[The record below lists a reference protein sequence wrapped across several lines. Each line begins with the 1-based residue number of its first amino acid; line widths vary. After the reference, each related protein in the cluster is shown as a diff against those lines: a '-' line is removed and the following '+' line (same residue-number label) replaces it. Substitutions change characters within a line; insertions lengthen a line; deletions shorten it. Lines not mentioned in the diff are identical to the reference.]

1 MRNRFSPLKT
11 AGLASLAAALCTGHA
26 LAWTPKQAPIM
37 TPFAKDVDP
46 AHTLPEYP
54 RPQME
59 RKDWLNLN
67 GVWEYQPG
75 EAADATPTGKKL
87 ASEILVPFPVE
98 SALSGVMEHHE
109 RLWYRRTF
117 TVPKEWNGQ
126 RALLH
131 FGAVDWETE
140 VFVNGKSLGVHKGGY
155 DPFSFDITKAL
166 KEGDGEQELIVRV
179 YDPTDDFGQPRGKQ
193 TLHQGGIMYTPTT
206 GIWQTVWLEP
216 VAELAILDLKL
227 VPDVDDET
235 LHLTAT
241 TNTPKLGDEVVG
253 TEVKV
258 AVKDGDKTVA
268 AFSGPSDT
276 ELDIPIPDAKLWSPD
291 SPFLYDLEVSLVQD
305 GKEIDRV
312 KSYFGMRKIEIA
324 EENGVKKMMLN
335 GKFVFEFG
343 PLDQGFWPDGI
354 YTQPTEAALKYD
366 IEMMKRYGFN
376 MVRKHIKVEPA
387 RWYYWTDKLGL
398 MVWQDM
404 PSADSYIDTKK
415 YPAPPVNNEAF
426 KTELQRMVETHWNVP
441 SIIMWDIFNE
451 SQSQHDTVQLVGMV
465 KKLDPTRLVNEA
477 SGGSYH
483 GAGDVYDEHHY
494 PPPACPKPN
503 EWQAIAC
510 GEYGGIGYNV
520 PDHTWTGK
528 GGGYTDVH
536 DPEDLLSLYAEYANL
551 VKDFRDKNG
560 LSAVVYTQLT
570 DVETEINGLM
580 TYDRVSKVD
589 PALIAKA
596 THFEYPNPTYQE
608 VVPTSEKT
616 AQTWHYTTDAVQGN
630 AWEKEAF
637 DDSAWPEG
645 TAGFGN
651 AADVQGN
658 TAWTTGDIWIRRH
671 FNPGELTPEQ
681 IDRLMVRDFHD
692 EDVQVYINGVQAYAS
707 RGFITAY
714 EYTNVSAAAK
724 KAIKPNAD
732 NVLAVHCHQTEG
744 GQFIDVGLSVRKD
757 PVPAP

>member
-1 MRNRFSPLKT
+1 MKFPSFFAT
-11 AGLASLAAALCTGHA
+11 TVLAASVVLSWCDHGN
-26 LAWTPKQAPIM
+26 AWSPKKAPIM

-59 RKDWLNLN
+59 RTEWLNLN
-67 GVWEYQPG
+67 GIWEYQPG
-75 EAADATPTGKKL
+75 MAGDETPTGKKL

-98 SALSGVMEHHE
+98 SALSGVMEHHD

-117 TVPKEWNGQ
+117 TVPKEWAGK
-126 RALLH
+126 RTLLH
-131 FGAVDWETE
+131 FGAVDWESE
-140 VFVNGKSLGVHKGGY
+140 IFVNGKSLGIHKGGY
-155 DPFSFDITKAL
+155 DPFSFDVTDAL
-166 KEGDGEQELIVRV
+166 KDGGNGEQELIVRV
-179 YDPTDDFGQPRGKQ
+179 FDPTDDAGEPRGKQ
-193 TLHQGGIMYTPTT
+193 SLHPGGIMYTPTT

-216 VAELAILDLKL
+216 VAQTAILDLKM
-227 VPDVDDET
+227 VPNIDRGV
-235 LHLTAT
+235 LRLTAV
-241 TNTPKLGDEVVG
+241 TNTSVRGDSQVNNV
-253 TEVKV
+253 VKV
-258 AVKDGDKTVA
+258 VVKDGDQVVTTY
-268 AFSGPSDT
+268 SGLPDVVM
-276 ELDIPIPDAKLWSPD
+276 DIEVPNAKLWSPD
-291 SPFLYDLEVSLVQD
+291 SPFLYDLEVSLTTD
-305 GKEIDRV
+305 DKEVDRV
-312 KSYFGMRKIEIA
+312 KSYFGMRKIEVA
-324 EENGVKKMMLN
+324 EEDGVKKMMLN

-366 IEMMKRYGFN
+366 IEMMKKYGFN

-404 PSADSYIDTKK
+404 PSANSYIDTKK
-415 YPAPPVNNEAF
+415 YSVPEVDRPEF
-426 KTELQRMVETHWNVP
+426 KSELQRIIETHWNVP
-441 SIIMWDIFNE
+441 SIIMWDTFNE

-465 KKLDPTRLVNEA
+465 KKLDPSRLVNEA
-477 SGGSYH
+477 SGGNYL

-510 GEYGGIGYNV
+510 GEYGGIGFNI

-536 DPEDLLSLYAEYANL
+536 EPDDLLSLYAEFANQI
-551 VKDFRDKNG
+551 KDFRDKNG

-580 TYDRVSKVD
+580 TYDRVTKVD
-589 PALIAKA
+589 PALIARA
-596 THFEYPNPTYQE
+596 THFEYPNPTYRE

-616 AQTWHYTTDAVQGN
+616 AQDWRYTTDTVQGDT
-630 AWEKEAF
+630 WENEAF
-637 DDSAWPEG
+637 DDSAWAEG
-645 TAGFGN
+645 TGGFGEVP
-651 AADVQGN
+651 DLHGN
-658 TAWTTGDIWIRRH
+658 TEWKTGDIWLRRH

-681 IDRLMVRDFHD
+681 VARLMVRDFHD
-692 EDVQVYINGVQAYAS
+692 EDVQVYINGVRGYAR
-707 RGFITAY
+707 RGFITTF
-714 EYTNVSAAAK
+714 EYRNLSDAAK
-724 KAIKPNAD
+724 KAIKPGAD

-744 GQFIDVGLSVRKD
+744 GQYIDVGLSERID
-757 PVPAP
+757 PKTP